1 MQGLTFGRG
10 SVRFWPHYQV
20 FRPLAADLGAP
31 NYESC

>member
-10 SVRFWPHYQV
+10 GVRFPLRHRE

>member
-10 SVRFWPHYQV
+10 GVTVPTHYYA